1 MNATMKRVEVF
12 EGNQL
17 YQVPLQSPANYAKCA
32 FCGIDRNGRDCY
44 VKVDDELFSR
54 HMLLLGGIGTG
65 KTNVFDQILG
75 QLRAGVTDQDV
86 VIIFDTKGDFYQKFY
101 RPGDVVISN
110 DGTAVDETGKPNYWN
125 IFREIRRDDSME
137 ETIIEI
143 AKSLFAEKAKKTQQP
158 FFPNA
163 ARDLFSAVLTDACR
177 RNENMDNASL
187 RAFLDASPAADIRKM
202 LAAHPDMEA
211 MISYISDDRSPQ
223 TQGVISE
230 LQQTVREIL
239 IGNFK
244 KAGTLSMRDL
254 VRKKGGRF
262 VFLEYDLQI
271 GAMLSPVFSLL
282 FDLAIKEAL
291 GRNKTS
297 GNTYFITDE
306 FRLLPN
312 LQHVDDAVNFGR
324 SLGVKFMIG
333 VQNVEQVYEAYGRER
348 AISILSGFMTSVC
361 FNVNDYE
368 SKQYIK
374 NLFGRNRKKDTYMSS
389 VQTRG
394 IIENVRDSFVVEDW
408 DISRL
413 GLGDAIIGLPAMPP
427 FLFHFKKA

>member
-1 MNATMKRVEVF
+1 MIDISVSSLVKSFELGKNILDGLTFTVNSGERVGILGHNGCGKTTLFRILAGEIGWDEGEVMVAPSKRLGLISQIPVYPDGWTTEDVLRSAHKR
-12 EGNQL
+12 L
-17 YQVPLQSPANYAKCA
+17 YEISDRLDELGLLMEHDQSPA
-32 FCGIDRNGRDCY
+32 
-44 VKVDDELFSR
+44 
-54 HMLLLGGIGTG
+54 LL
-65 KTNVFDQILG
+65 Q
-75 QLRAGVTDQDV
+75 
-86 VIIFDTKGDFYQKFY
+86 
-101 RPGDVVISN
+101 
-110 DGTAVDETGKPNYWN
+110 
-125 IFREIRRDDSME
+125 
-137 ETIIEI
+137 
-143 AKSLFAEKAKKTQQP
+143 
-158 FFPNA
+158 
-163 ARDLFSAVLTDACR
+163 
-177 RNENMDNASL
+177 
-187 RAFLDASPAADIRKM
+187 
-202 LAAHPDMEA
+202 
-211 MISYISDDRSPQ
+211 
-223 TQGVISE
+223 
-230 LQQTVREIL
+230 
-239 IGNFK
+239 
-244 KAGTLSMRDL
+244 
-254 VRKKGGRF
+254 
-262 VFLEYDLQI
+262 EYDLQI
-271 GAMLSPVFSLL
+271 GAMLSPVYSLL

>member
-1 MNATMKRVEVF
+1 M
-12 EGNQL
+12 
-17 YQVPLQSPANYAKCA
+17 
-32 FCGIDRNGRDCY
+32 
-44 VKVDDELFSR
+44 
-54 HMLLLGGIGTG
+54 
-65 KTNVFDQILG
+65 
-75 QLRAGVTDQDV
+75 

-110 DGTAVDETGKPNYWN
+110 DGTAVDEPESPTTG
-125 IFREIRRDDSME
+125 IFFGRFGDDSME

-143 AKSLFAEKAKKTQQP
+143 AKVPCGKGKKDPAALFSQCGT
-158 FFPNA
+158 
-163 ARDLFSAVLTDACR
+163 DLFSAVLSRCLPGGTKTWI
-177 RNENMDNASL
+177 NASL
-187 RAFLDASPAADIRKM
+187 RAFLGCLRRQRTFRKM

-271 GAMLSPVFSLL
+271 GAMLSPVYSLL

-312 LQHVDDAVNFGR
+312 LQHVDDAVNFG

>member
-271 GAMLSPVFSLL
+271 GAMLSPVYSLL

-297 GNTYFITDE
+297 GNT
-306 FRLLPN
+306 R
-312 LQHVDDAVNFGR
+312 GR
-324 SLGVKFMIG
+324 
-333 VQNVEQVYEAYGRER
+333 
-348 AISILSGFMTSVC
+348 
-361 FNVNDYE
+361 
-368 SKQYIK
+368 
-374 NLFGRNRKKDTYMSS
+374 
-389 VQTRG
+389 
-394 IIENVRDSFVVEDW
+394 
-408 DISRL
+408 
-413 GLGDAIIGLPAMPP
+413 
-427 FLFHFKKA
+427 

>member
-1 MNATMKRVEVF
+1 
-12 EGNQL
+12 
-17 YQVPLQSPANYAKCA
+17 
-32 FCGIDRNGRDCY
+32 
-44 VKVDDELFSR
+44 
-54 HMLLLGGIGTG
+54 
-65 KTNVFDQILG
+65 
-75 QLRAGVTDQDV
+75 
-86 VIIFDTKGDFYQKFY
+86 
-101 RPGDVVISN
+101 
-110 DGTAVDETGKPNYWN
+110 
-125 IFREIRRDDSME
+125 ME

-271 GAMLSPVFSLL
+271 GAMLSPVYSLL

-413 GLGDAIIGLPAMPP
+413 GLGDALIGLPAMPP

>member
-143 AKSLFAEKAKKTQQP
+143 AKSLFAEKALGSRVHDTRP
-158 FFPNA
+158 G
-163 ARDLFSAVLTDACR
+163 RDR
-177 RNENMDNASL
+177 RNGGCWH
-187 RAFLDASPAADIRKM
+187 
-202 LAAHPDMEA
+202 AH
-211 MISYISDDRSPQ
+211 
-223 TQGVISE
+223 QG
-230 LQQTVREIL
+230 
-239 IGNFK
+239 
-244 KAGTLSMRDL
+244 
-254 VRKKGGRF
+254 
-262 VFLEYDLQI
+262 
-271 GAMLSPVFSLL
+271 P
-282 FDLAIKEAL
+282 
-291 GRNKTS
+291 
-297 GNTYFITDE
+297 
-306 FRLLPN
+306 
-312 LQHVDDAVNFGR
+312 
-324 SLGVKFMIG
+324 
-333 VQNVEQVYEAYGRER
+333 
-348 AISILSGFMTSVC
+348 
-361 FNVNDYE
+361 
-368 SKQYIK
+368 
-374 NLFGRNRKKDTYMSS
+374 
-389 VQTRG
+389 
-394 IIENVRDSFVVEDW
+394 
-408 DISRL
+408 
-413 GLGDAIIGLPAMPP
+413 
-427 FLFHFKKA
+427 

>member
-177 RNENMDNASL
+177 RNENMDNI
-187 RAFLDASPAADIRKM
+187 AACISGC
-202 LAAHPDMEA
+202 LAGSGHSQNAG
-211 MISYISDDRSPQ
+211 SSSGYGGDDQ
-223 TQGVISE
+223 
-230 LQQTVREIL
+230 L
-239 IGNFK
+239 
-244 KAGTLSMRDL
+244 
-254 VRKKGGRF
+254 
-262 VFLEYDLQI
+262 
-271 GAMLSPVFSLL
+271 
-282 FDLAIKEAL
+282 
-291 GRNKTS
+291 
-297 GNTYFITDE
+297 YF
-306 FRLLPN
+306 R
-312 LQHVDDAVNFGR
+312 
-324 SLGVKFMIG
+324 
-333 VQNVEQVYEAYGRER
+333 
-348 AISILSGFMTSVC
+348 
-361 FNVNDYE
+361 
-368 SKQYIK
+368 
-374 NLFGRNRKKDTYMSS
+374 
-389 VQTRG
+389 
-394 IIENVRDSFVVEDW
+394 
-408 DISRL
+408 
-413 GLGDAIIGLPAMPP
+413 
-427 FLFHFKKA
+427 